1 MATVDATGDATIMGT
16 LSDEEPPPS
25 KSTTTVNPLGAGHT
39 HTIIFLHGREDF
51 GEYMAEFLS
60 DKSSDGRTLPV
71 KFPTMHWVFPT
82 AKIRFSARRK
92 EELCISSFPSLESE
106 QFISQWFDAWDS
118 IEEFDNGCT
127 GNKRDISRHIQMI
140 LQSPEGNNPQR
151 KQLLPASNGLTS
163 GPGVGITNSSKDD
176 APSEQVIPASNE
188 ITSGP
193 EGGIPSTLRDGEFNK
208 AANILSRLSE
218 GTQPATKTP
227 LFLAHS
233 EDDDIVPFELG
244 NDLHQIMKG
253 LGHNV
258 TWKKYK
264 DGGHWIQPDH
274 GVDDMCT
281 FLEGVMNV

>member
-1 MATVDATGDATIMGT
+1 VAGFR
-16 LSDEEPPPS
+16 S
-25 KSTTTVNPLGAGHT
+25 KSRSKNSITDEPET
-39 HTIIFLHGREDF
+39 
-51 GEYMAEFLS
+51 
-60 DKSSDGRTLPV
+60 
-71 KFPTMHWVFPT
+71 
-82 AKIRFSARRK
+82 SA
-92 EELCISSFPSLESE
+92 
-106 QFISQWFDAWDS
+106 
-118 IEEFDNGCT
+118 T
-127 GNKRDISRHIQMI
+127 YRHIQTI
-140 LQSPEGNNPQR
+140 LQSPDGNNPQR
-151 KQLLPASNGLTS
+151 KQLLPASNGLTN

-218 GTQPATKTP
+218 GTRPATKTP

-233 EDDDIVPFELG
+233 EDDDIVPFELE
-244 NDLHQIMKG
+244 NNLHQVMKR
-253 LGHNV
+253 LGFNV

-264 DGGHWIQPDH
+264 DGGHWIQPNH